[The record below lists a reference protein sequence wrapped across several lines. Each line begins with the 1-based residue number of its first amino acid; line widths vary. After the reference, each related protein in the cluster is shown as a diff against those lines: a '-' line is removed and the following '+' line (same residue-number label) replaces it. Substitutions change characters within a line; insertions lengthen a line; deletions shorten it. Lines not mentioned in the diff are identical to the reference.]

1 MLKIEKCFLR
11 LWELADILRPIF
23 PVKTVF
29 KVDIDE
35 GLGFIA
41 SWPSFDQPGDIKERY
56 RPVLVRFSASGLDF
70 YSALPICQRVGAQDL
85 LRDLVRRRLWAYDDG
100 RDVPRDGVMHPF
112 IVDTTGRFPGP
123 METRLSQRDS
133 DNILVGAAR
142 TIAIE
147 PKNCRTFAPE
157 DPLYNEA
164 LSLSM
169 SVSAVRKAQGKL
181 NPKDFEPNSPEL
193 FAVELDYM
201 RDLQRAMG
209 VNLAA
214 SEDDETDGSG
224 VGASG

>member
-1 MLKIEKCFLR
+1 MLNIERYFLG
-11 LWELADILRPIF
+11 LCELADILRPIF

-29 KVDIDE
+29 KIDIDE

-41 SWPSFDQPGDIKERY
+41 SWPSIDQPGDIKRRS
-56 RPVLVRFSASGLDF
+56 RPVLVRFSARGLDF
-70 YSALPICQRVGAQDL
+70 YSALPICQRGGAQDL
-85 LRDLVRRRLWAYDDG
+85 LRDLVRRRLRAYDAG
-100 RDVPRDGVMHPF
+100 RDVPRDGIMHPF
-112 IVDTTGRFPGP
+112 VVNTTGKFLDQ
-123 METRLSQRDS
+123 MEARSSQRDS
-133 DNILVGAAR
+133 DNILVGAPR
-142 TIAIE
+142 TMAME
-147 PKNCRTFAPE
+147 PKNCRTFGPE

-201 RDLQRAMG
+201 RDLRRAMG

-214 SEDDETDGSG
+214 SEDDKTDGFG